1 MSDMQAV
8 EFKSKP
14 HDNVVD
20 LPPNL
25 HDWNNRPVRVILLA
39 DEESSRPAISHV
51 FKAIAL
57 KTRNFRFDRDEANAR

>member
-1 MSDMQAV
+1 MQAV

-25 HDWNNRPVRVILLA
+25 CDWNNRPVRVILLA
-39 DEESSRPAISHV
+39 DEESSRPAFSHA
-51 FKAIAL
+51 FKAISL
-57 KTRNFRFDRDEANAR
+57 KTLDFRFDRDDANAR